1 MKMLSMIEMGRHGAA
16 TPSGR
21 RRRGMWRGVS
31 TCCLP
36 SGRILH
42 AAFGFALVPFF
53 AWLRCVRTASGPR
66 WSP

>member
-1 MKMLSMIEMGRHGAA
+1 
-16 TPSGR
+16 
-21 RRRGMWRGVS
+21 MWRGVS

-53 AWLRCVRTASGPR
+53 A
-66 WSP
+66 